1 MQSIPKG
8 QYEAADAIGMSPFQK
23 TGLIIL
29 PQALRAVIPTLV
41 SSAITAFKD
50 SSLVTIIGLFDF
62 LTIGKTVI
70 DNQSIPVNFVGHQRE
85 NLIFVAIVYWIFT
98 FTLSRRSMKV
108 EKRLGLGER

>member
-1 MQSIPKG
+1 M
-8 QYEAADAIGMSPFQK
+8 
-23 TGLIIL
+23 

-70 DNQSIPVNFVGHQRE
+70 GNQSNPVNLVGHDRE

-108 EKRLGLGER
+108 EKKLGLGER